1 MLADAV
7 SSSVFFEQE
16 ENVVRATTIK
26 MVLNAFFMMLIFI
39 VLSYLI
45 DNTKLHQQRGDI
57 ITAIKAGMINF
68 KGSAFPDT
76 FEELR
81 RLFYE
86 KKH

>member
-1 MLADAV
+1 
-7 SSSVFFEQE
+7 
-16 ENVVRATTIK
+16 
-26 MVLNAFFMMLIFI
+26 MMLIFI

-45 DNTKLHQQRGDI
+45 DNTKLHQQRGGI